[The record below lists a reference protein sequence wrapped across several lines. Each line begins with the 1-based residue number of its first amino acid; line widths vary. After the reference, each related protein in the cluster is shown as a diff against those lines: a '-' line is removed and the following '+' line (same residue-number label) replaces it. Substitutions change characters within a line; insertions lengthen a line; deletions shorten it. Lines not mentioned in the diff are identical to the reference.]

1 MVKLFQKPCHCE
13 PIAKKLFLASRN
25 PGVTLLIKLLLRL
38 GELSEV
44 LRLSSEET
52 LDSKRD
58 TASLFQTFL
67 ILPITIQ
74 CGQEPCD
81 RGKTF
86 PCVRSGAPEET
97 RVKKGSLHFHNNHN
111 LSQFFK
117 SKTFSE
123 IRNFY
128 LKTGSQCAF

>member
-52 LDSKRD
+52 LDSK
-58 TASLFQTFL
+58 TGHCEPVSNFL
-67 ILPITIQ
+67 NTTQ